1 MAKLSRKTKPTT
13 GLAGLCCTLPHPL
26 PGERHIFALLSLI
39 VSPAHQVDGKAAHC
53 SCWNLPCHARPL
65 PCRVC
70 KPWCA
75 WLTLA
80 GVLCQVVLLMRQ
92 IVPYTWLNWA
102 ASVPDDVTYP
112 KYILASV
119 IGQIPHNSIDVYMG
133 RSVIGMGD
141 LLK

>member
-1 MAKLSRKTKPTT
+1 MARLLTL
-13 GLAGLCCTLPHPL
+13 GLALPVCQSCCTLL
-26 PGERHIFALLSLI
+26 
-39 VSPAHQVDGKAAHC
+39 K
-53 SCWNLPCHARPL
+53 
-65 PCRVC
+65 
-70 KPWCA
+70 
-75 WLTLA
+75 LA
-80 GVLCQVVLLMRQ
+80 QLFCQVVLLMRQ

-133 RSVIGMGD
+133 RSVTGMGD